1 MAIQRISRSTVKN
14 FNSYRSVRATSPQL
28 EVHYLVIG
36 GGGGGSQ
43 AGGSSVSLYA
53 AGGGAGGYRTS
64 YGTSGENTVALPAL
78 ALPLQGY
85 QVTIGAGGVMNSG
98 IGSPTTFYA
107 ITCAGG
113 GNTASQGNGG
123 AGASGAGAYTFS
135 TTQFQSGG
143 AGLTTQGFR
152 GGNCTGKDNAGGGGG
167 AGGPGG
173 DGNNTGGP
181 GLASL
186 ITGTSVT
193 RGNGG
198 SANNG
203 GAGAANTGNGGN
215 GGVSFGTGGGANGGA
230 GGSGVVIL
238 RYSPNYSLVIGAGL
252 TGSTT
257 TVDGERVSTITGGTG
272 TITWSLA

>member
-1 MAIQRISRSTVKN
+1 MTIRNFYKSGISTLSNQRN
-14 FNSYRSVRATSPQL
+14 LRSVGSQL
-28 EVHYLVIG
+28 QVNYLVIG

-53 AGGGAGGYRTS
+53 AGGGAGGYRS
-64 YGTSGENTVALPAL
+64 SFGNSGENTIPLPTL
-78 ALPLQGY
+78 LLPLQGY
-85 QVTIGAGGVMNSG
+85 QVTIGAGGAMNSG
-98 IGSPTTFYA
+98 VGSPTTFYA

-113 GNTASQGNGG
+113 GNTSTQGNGG

-167 AGGPGG
+167 AGAPGG
-173 DGNNTGGP
+173 DGNNTGGI
-181 GLASL
+181 GLASS
-186 ITGTSVT
+186 ITGTSVI
-193 RGNGG
+193 RGYGG

-238 RYSPNYSLVIGAGL
+238 RYPAAFTLTIGAGL
-252 TGSTT
+252 SGTTT
-257 TVDGERVSTITGGTG
+257 TVQGEKVTTITSGTG
-272 TITWSLA
+272 TITWS